1 MNKHSHIIDA
11 VAPGSIAEEL
21 NIEPGDELL
30 TINGKAIEDIF
41 DAPILHNTV
50 VNVKDM
56 MDEIAMWL
64 GI

>member
-1 MNKHSHIIDA
+1 MSDLEL
-11 VAPGSIAEEL
+11 VEEL
-21 NIEPGDELL
+21 NRISGTAVP
-30 TINGKAIEDIF
+30 KAIEDIF